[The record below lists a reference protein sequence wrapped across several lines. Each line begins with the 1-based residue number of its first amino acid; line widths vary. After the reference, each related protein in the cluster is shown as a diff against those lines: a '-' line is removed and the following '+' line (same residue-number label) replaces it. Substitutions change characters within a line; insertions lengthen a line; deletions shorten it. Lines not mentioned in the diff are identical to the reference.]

1 MAELKVSEKGGEM
14 NCSWLLA
21 LFQQLNFL
29 RVQ

>member
-14 NCSWLLA
+14 NWFWLLG